1 MNSNVIRKFKK
12 SRSKEGFT
20 LIEILVVMIIIGILA
35 SGMALVAGGSR
46 DIAEATRIASD
57 LKNAK
62 VAAMMWVVDDP
73 NGANVNT
80 WKSEAHTYLDRYLD
94 KPIST
99 NDNYKFETITLND
112 RDVWLLG
119 YNLSGVRE
127 GVIKKLA
134 EQAESV
140 GLFEKVEA
148 NNAQSLATFKGGDDS
163 NKVIY
168 VIVQ

>member
-20 LIEILVVMIIIGILA
+20 LVEILVVMIIIGILA

-99 NDNYKFETITLND
+99 LND

-148 NNAQSLATFKGGDDS
+148 NNAQSLATFKGGDDN